1 MIPEASSDQDAAVFH
16 HLINKA
22 QPLHNV
28 HGFYIVRHHTGFDPV
43 DMPDQLVDLFIR
55 LCGQNGG
62 RLSTKKRKDHF
73 SFLSDEE
80 LTRMESI
87 VQEGYRFDPSL

>member
-1 MIPEASSDQDAAVFH
+1 
-16 HLINKA
+16 
-22 QPLHNV
+22 
-28 HGFYIVRHHTGFDPV
+28 
-43 DMPDQLVDLFIR
+43 MPDQLVNLFIR

-62 RLSTKKRKDHF
+62 RLSSKKRKDHF